1 MKTSSIR
8 FKLVSLFAVLVFLMT
23 VMPVSPA
30 YAANNTISLESF
42 AKTLNQGDA
51 SQLVGVY
58 VNNIMAVRVVQQS
71 SASYVSSLSGTLTQ
85 FGMASQY
92 GSIGLLAHNYL
103 AGASFSKL
111 TSGTEIYL
119 VFGDGSTKKFQV
131 NSVKRY
137 QALSPNDPYSKF
149 VNLDSSENTLSSS
162 DVFNE
167 TYADHDLVLQ
177 TCISK
182 NGLSSWGRLF
192 VMASPAD

>member
-58 VNNIMAVRVVQQS
+58 VNNVMAVRVVQQS

-119 VFGDGSTKKFQV
+119 VFGDGSIKKFQV
-131 NSVKRY
+131 NSIKRY

-162 DVFNE
+162 EVFNE

-182 NGLSSWGRLF
+182 NGSSSWGRLF
-192 VMASPAD
+192 VMASPVD